1 MTVVGFHH
9 LEELF
14 RRVASL
20 DIKKGHAKDITDYVG
35 SKLYDLLLIGERNAK
50 YNAREVIWESDLPL
64 TKGLLETVIEFKK
77 LEQEYNLQDILDHL
91 ATYPPLKY
99 PLETEV
105 ENKLPEYVGALL
117 VVFAKVM
124 KSLDEENRAVSH
136 ELIEKTK
143 KVMDLTL

>member
-1 MTVVGFHH
+1 MAVVGFHH

-20 DIKKGHAKDITDYVG
+20 DIKKGHAKDVTDYVG
-35 SKLYDLLLIGERNAK
+35 SKLYDLLIIGERNAK
-50 YNAREVIWESDLPL
+50 YNGREVIWESDLPL
-64 TKGLLETVIEFKK
+64 TKGLLETVNEFKK
-77 LEQEYNLQDILDHL
+77 LEQEYSLKDILDHL

-99 PLETEV
+99 PLEVEV

-117 VVFAKVM
+117 VVFARVM
-124 KSLDEENRAVSH
+124 KSLDEENRTVSH